1 MKPLY
6 LILLLPA
13 LLIAAQG
20 FSQKKE
26 QKLLEKYQVK
36 LQERNYPEALNLL
49 DKFILKFPASESLPE
64 IYFKKGSIHVE
75 LGNTDAAIEDFTMAY
90 GKDKTFKEAVRMR
103 GNLYYKQD
111 KLTEALNDYNLA
123 LRIDSTFADAY
134 SNKALVYKKQSL
146 TAEACENFQKS
157 LQYGYVDA
165 YHMIRKYC
173 DSTSV
178 TVQRY
183 LLQSLTTPATDDTYG
198 FSEKNPVKIGM
209 PVQRE
214 KLYLSMLRDSK
225 GEALRYKRMGSCCAY
240 RNTRSAFGM
249 ALCDRYEVE
258 VDGKVKSLYI
268 SVYDYEEPKIPQG
281 LQSVSGL
288 EK

>member
-1 MKPLY
+1 MKY
-6 LILLLPA
+6 HYILLLLA
-13 LLIAAQG
+13 VLFIAIPG
-20 FSQKKE
+20 LSQKKE
-26 QKLLEKYQVK
+26 QKLYEKYQLK

-49 DKFILKFPASESLPE
+49 DKFILKFPESQSLPD

-75 LGNTDAAIEDFTMAY
+75 LGNTEAAIEDFSMAY
-90 GKDKTFKEAVRMR
+90 EKDKTFKEAVRMR

-134 SNKALVYKKQSL
+134 SNKALVYKKQSQ

-165 YHMIRKYC
+165 YHMICKYC

-183 LLQSLTTPATDDTYG
+183 LLKSLTTPAPDDTYG

-209 PVQRE
+209 PVKRE
-214 KLYLSMLRDSK
+214 KTYLSMLRDGK
-225 GEALRYKRMGSCCAY
+225 GEALKYKRMGSCCAY
-240 RNTRSAFGM
+240 TNTRSVMGM

-258 VDGKVKSLYI
+258 IDGKIKSLYI
-268 SVYDYEEPKIPQG
+268 SIYDYEEPKIPQG
-281 LQSVSGL
+281 LQSVSVL
-288 EK
+288 KE

>member
-1 MKPLY
+1 MKNNCLY
-6 LILLLPA
+6 LLLSV
-13 LLIAAQG
+13 LLITAQG

-26 QKLLEKYQVK
+26 QKLYEKYQLK

-49 DKFILKFPASESLPE
+49 DKFILKFPESKSLPE

-75 LGNTDAAIEDFTMAY
+75 LGNIAAAIEDFSMAY
-90 GKDKTFKEAVRMR
+90 EKDQTFKEAVRMR

-111 KLTEALNDYNLA
+111 KLAEALSDYDLA
-123 LRIDSTFADAY
+123 IRIDSTFADAY

-146 TAEACENFQKS
+146 TMEACENFQKS
-157 LQYGYVDA
+157 LKYGYIDA

-183 LLQSLTTPATDDTYG
+183 LLHSLTTPAPDDTYG

-214 KLYLSMLRDSK
+214 KLYLSMLRDNK
-225 GEALRYKRMGSCCAY
+225 GEPLKYKRMGSCCAY
-240 RNTRSAFGM
+240 MNTRSVMGM
-249 ALCDRYEVE
+249 ALCDRYGVE
-258 VDGKVKSLYI
+258 IDGKIKFLYI

-281 LQSVSGL
+281 LQSVSELG
-288 EK
+288 K

>member
-1 MKPLY
+1 MKFIS
-6 LILLLPA
+6 LILLLPG
-13 LLIAAQG
+13 LLITAQA

-26 QKLLEKYQVK
+26 QKLYEKYQLK
-36 LQERNYPEALNLL
+36 LQARNYPEALSVL
-49 DKFILKFPASESLPE
+49 DQFILKHPQSEILPDL
-64 IYFKKGSIHVE
+64 YFKKGSIHVE
-75 LGNTDAAIEDFTMAY
+75 LGNTDAAIEDFTRAY
-90 GKDKTFKEAVRMR
+90 EKDKTFKEAVRMR
-103 GNLYYKQD
+103 GNLYYKLDQ
-111 KLTEALNDYNLA
+111 LAEALNDYDLA
-123 LRIDSTFADAY
+123 IRIDSTYADAY
-134 SNKALVYKKQSL
+134 SNKALVYKKQSM

-157 LQYGYVDA
+157 LKYGYVDA
-165 YHMIRKYC
+165 YHMIRNYC

-183 LLQSLTTPATDDTYG
+183 LLKTLTTHAPDDSYG

-225 GEALRYKRMGSCCAY
+225 GEALKYKRMGSCCAY
-240 RNTRSAFGM
+240 MNTRSVMGM
-249 ALCDRYEVE
+249 ALCDRYELE
-258 VDGKVKSLYI
+258 IDGKIKSLYI

-281 LQSVSGL
+281 LQSVSEI

>member
-1 MKPLY
+1 MKTNYTLS
-6 LILLLPA
+6 LLAA
-13 LLIAAQG
+13 LLIAIPG
-20 FSQKKE
+20 LSQKKE
-26 QKLLEKYQVK
+26 QKLYEKYQLK
-36 LQERNYPEALNLL
+36 LQERNYPEALSLL
-49 DKFILKFPASESLPE
+49 DKLILKFPESPSLPD
-64 IYFKKGSIHVE
+64 IYFKKGNIHAE
-75 LGNTDAAIEDFTMAY
+75 LGNVDAAIEDFTMAY
-90 GKDKTFKEAVRMR
+90 EKKPAFKEAVRMR

-123 LRIDSTFADAY
+123 IRIDSTFADAY

-146 TAEACENFQKS
+146 TTEACENFQKS

-165 YHMIRKYC
+165 YHMLRKYC
-173 DSTSV
+173 DSTSAA
-178 TVQRY
+178 VQRY
-183 LLQSLTTPATDDTYG
+183 LLKSLTTQAPDDTYG

-225 GEALRYKRMGSCCAY
+225 GDALKYKRMGSCCAY
-240 RNTRSAFGM
+240 TNTRSVMGM

-258 VDGKVKSLYI
+258 IDGKIKSLYI

-281 LQSVSGL
+281 LQSVSL
-288 EK
+288 LKE

>member
-1 MKPLY
+1 MKNSY
-6 LILLLPA
+6 LVLLLLV
-13 LLIAAQG
+13 LLTTAQG

-26 QKLLEKYQVK
+26 QKLYDKYQVK
-36 LQERNYPEALNLL
+36 LQERNYPEALSLL
-49 DKFILKFPASESLPE
+49 DKFILKFPESKSLPD

-75 LGNTDAAIEDFTMAY
+75 LGNTDAAIGDFTMAY
-90 GKDKTFKEAVRMR
+90 EKDQTFKEAVRMR

-111 KLTEALNDYNLA
+111 KLAEALSDYNLA
-123 LRIDSTFADAY
+123 ILIDSTFADAY

-165 YHMIRKYC
+165 YHMICKYC
-173 DSTSV
+173 DSTSA
-178 TVQRY
+178 TIQRY
-183 LLQSLTTPATDDTYG
+183 LLKSLTTPASDDTYG

-225 GEALRYKRMGSCCAY
+225 GEALNYKRMGSCCAY
-240 RNTRSAFGM
+240 RNTRSTFGM
-249 ALCDRYEVE
+249 ALCDRYELE
-258 VDGKVKSLYI
+258 VDGKIKSLYI

-281 LQSVSGL
+281 LQSVSEL
-288 EK
+288 KK